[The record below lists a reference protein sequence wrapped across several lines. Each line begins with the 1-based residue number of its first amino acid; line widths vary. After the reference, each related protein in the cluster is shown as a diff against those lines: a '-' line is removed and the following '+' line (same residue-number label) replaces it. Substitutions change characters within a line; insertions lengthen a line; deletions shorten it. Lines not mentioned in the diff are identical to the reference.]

1 MTITDAMIT
10 VYDLHTHEILCQLS
24 ETRGCNL
31 FTTQERNCTLVVVN
45 KKKVSYYIWQGTS
58 FDHLT
63 DRSLT
68 DTPKLLHCL
77 SHSLIVG
84 YRRYYESV
92 DIPPITATLLGP
104 NALGSIGTPR
114 PDPLSLHAFLYSS
127 TQSSIHF
134 YIHLFIYS
142 SIHAF

>member
-114 PDPLSLHAFLYSS
+114 PDPYPYMHSNIHL
-127 TQSSIHF
+127 SIHP
-134 YIHLFIYS
+134 
-142 SIHAF
+142 SIHVCTSEYIT

>member
-24 ETRGCNL
+24 ETKGCNL

-84 YRRYYESV
+84 YRRYYESI

-114 PDPLSLHAFLYSS
+114 PHPHTCIRPSILL
-127 TQSSIHF
+127 SIHKF
-134 YIHLFIYS
+134 MD
-142 SIHAF
+142 